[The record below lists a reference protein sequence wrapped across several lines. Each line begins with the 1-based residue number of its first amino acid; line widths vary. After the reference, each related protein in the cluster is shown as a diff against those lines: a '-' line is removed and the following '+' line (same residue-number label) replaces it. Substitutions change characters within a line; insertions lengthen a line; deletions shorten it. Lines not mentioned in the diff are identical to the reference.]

1 MFVTFIV
8 AVARNGVIGKNG
20 ALPWHL
26 PSDLERFK
34 ARTMGHPIVMGRK
47 TYASIGKPLPGRT
60 NIVIT
65 RAADFAAAGVVVAR
79 SPDEALAAAQVA
91 AGNDECFVIGGAE
104 IYRALLPH
112 ADRIELTRIDADVD
126 GDTRF
131 DVPAAGWHEV
141 ATEPAAIDDR
151 SGLRWSVHVLERT

>member
-1 MFVTFIV
+1 MRVTFIV
-8 AVARNGVIGKNG
+8 AVARNGVIGRNG

-26 PSDLERFK
+26 PSDLKRFK

-60 NIVIT
+60 NVVIT
-65 RAADFAAAGVVVAR
+65 RATDFAAEGVVVTS
-79 SPDEALAAAQVA
+79 SPSDALAAARLA
-91 AGNDECFVIGGAE
+91 PGNDECFVIGGAE
-104 IYRALLPH
+104 IYRELLPH

-131 DVPAAGWHEV
+131 EVPTTGWREV
-141 ATEPAAIDDR
+141 ATEPAAIDER
-151 SGLRWSVHVLERT
+151 SSLRWSVHVLERT